1 MNRSTPPLIQQQMY
15 TRERSGIFRS
25 TEGYDTIARSNGL
38 DPTFIKKTLHPF
50 CMYDAPA
57 QLSNVGEKDESQY
70 PEAVHLIHT
79 EGGQIVLGCS
89 VYQSADFTGLRSA
102 FFTHNYVIPA
112 ERSQELVTNY
122 VSWLHATFARSYLL
136 ENGSELPELAEL
148 PTASAA
154 EVQEEWNIESPAA
167 MRSVLAKLRIDE
179 AMFKQMLFAVMS
191 AVANKKKVYI
201 ALDVPISQTS
211 NIARKLLGILY
222 ASMPHAFRAQLGF
235 LSYAKEPQSKKG
247 IHVMFVEKGS
257 LRQGDRTI
265 EKDYTFDLATQR
277 VTNVEADLAQQPY
290 LDFAWRN
297 LDRVERAASFYAY
310 AELMLSDMGPTRSM
324 SLASYHELAVLFQ
337 IEEGKHSLYEQNR
350 IPVLQTLLDYLAPK
364 GALQKKQQLNNLFV
378 QLFQREYEA
387 VKQRHIP
394 EISVVERFKEYD
406 QREDTFIREAFIGY
420 LISALNHALAAQRTQ
435 EANALYA
442 LIERSNELSKPLFDK
457 VLNGGFA
464 GTLFMPFLH
473 HKLQQTQT
481 AEEAIRIVHDWTL
494 RHNQL
499 RSLPAYSEMAHYHL
513 EDKLR
518 HTPDLVKAV
527 NDVLEQIHQ
536 LEHSQQVST
545 ASSKQSTAHQQD
557 HDGSTPLLLQLL
569 YAANQFLLTELDLD
583 HVTKQQLL
591 QVGFLEE
598 AAEFRAWVTRF
609 DQRIR
614 AKAAVMLAA
623 YQWFSTTKP
632 DATIFDNLSPS
643 ELDRVQKLGQRW
655 LQQDLQSGQFD
666 KLVLAFCQDTDEGV
680 LEYGTMLQFI
690 HTYAKDRE
698 TLYQFFNWSETHPS
712 FIRARKL
719 HPNYAAAMVTYFK
732 RHDRDAFKS
741 RQYRKQYFE
750 QAGPA
755 LEPVY
760 EKARYELSSPLARLF
775 SKRKNV
781 VLFSVGTAVVVIGTA
796 AGLYASGV
804 FGTKDVPTAVTD
816 PTLVSPPEGTATD
829 PSGTG
834 STPDSAGTD
843 PNAGN
848 PSSTTDP
855 ANTTEQSAIPGLS
868 AVYAEQVKQSPADV
882 EAENDTGNGNGA
894 DTDSDSSTT
903 INNDTTQL
911 VFEFESAEP
920 CKVLAQSK
928 PASASLLPANEQ
940 NQAQSFSIT
949 APIASCDTAPYQVKL
964 PLAEKLELQ
973 AGARIQIG
981 EQTYTLSEPK
991 QPSVE

>member
-25 TEGYDTIARSNGL
+25 TEGYDTVARSIGL
-38 DPTFIKKTLHPF
+38 DPAFIKKTLHPF

-57 QLSNVGEKDESQY
+57 QLSNVGEKDELQY
-70 PEAVHLIHT
+70 PEAVHLVHT
-79 EGGQIVLGCS
+79 ESGQIVLGCS
-89 VYQSADFTGLRSA
+89 VYQAADFTGLRSA

-112 ERSQELVTNY
+112 ERSQELVTNF
-122 VSWLHATFARSYLL
+122 VSWLHATFAHSYQL

-179 AMFKQMLFAVMS
+179 TMFKQMLFAVMS
-191 AVANKKKVYI
+191 AIANKKKVYI

-211 NIARKLLGILY
+211 SIARKLLGILY

-257 LRQGDRTI
+257 LRPGDRAI
-265 EKDYTFDLATQR
+265 EKDYTFDLAAQR

-297 LDRVERAASFYAY
+297 LDRVDRSASFFAY
-310 AELMLSDMGPTRSM
+310 ANLMLSDMGPARSM

-350 IPVLQTLLDYLAPK
+350 IPVLQTLLDYLAPD

-394 EISVVERFKEYD
+394 ELSVAERFKEYN
-406 QREDTFIREAFIGY
+406 QRKGTSIHDAFIGY
-420 LISALNHALAAQRTQ
+420 LISALNHTLAAQRTQ
-435 EANALYA
+435 EASALYT

-481 AEEAIRIVHDWTL
+481 AEEVIRIVHDWTL

-499 RSLPAYSEMAHYHL
+499 LSLPAYSEMAHYHL

-518 HTPDLVKAV
+518 NAPDLVRAV

-536 LEHSQQVST
+536 LEQMQPAKRKQQEHEDSN
-545 ASSKQSTAHQQD
+545 
-557 HDGSTPLLLQLL
+557 PLLLQLL

-583 HVTKQQLL
+583 QVTKQQLL

-598 AAEFRAWVTRF
+598 AAEFRAWVARF

-623 YQWFSTTKP
+623 YQWFSFTKP

-655 LQQDLQSGQFD
+655 LQQDLQDAQFD
-666 KLVLAFCQDTDEGV
+666 KLVLAFCQDTDEGTV
-680 LEYGTMLQFI
+680 EYGTMLQFI
-690 HTYAKDRE
+690 HTHAKDRE

-719 HPNYAAAMVTYFK
+719 HPNYATAIVTYFK

-755 LEPVY
+755 IEPVY

-775 SKRKNV
+775 RNRKNV
-781 VLFSVGTAVVVIGTA
+781 VLFSLGTAVVVIGTVV
-796 AGLYASGV
+796 GLYAGGV
-804 FGTKDVPTAVTD
+804 FGTTD
-816 PTLVSPPEGTATD
+816 APAATTDSTIVSPSEGSATD
-829 PSGTG
+829 PA
-834 STPDSAGTD
+834 TPTNSA
-843 PNAGN
+843 
-848 PSSTTDP
+848 
-855 ANTTEQSAIPGLS
+855 EQSAIPGLS
-868 AVYAEQVKQSPADV
+868 AVYAQQVKQSPVGD
-882 EAENDTGNGNGA
+882 ETENDLGTGSDA
-894 DTDSDSSTT
+894 DTNTNS
-903 INNDTTQL
+903 DTTQL
-911 VFEFESAEP
+911 VFEFESTEP
-920 CKVLAQSK
+920 CKVLEQSK

-940 NQAQSFSIT
+940 EQGQSLSLSALT
-949 APIASCDTAPYQVKL
+949 ASCDAAPYEVKL
-964 PLAEKLELQ
+964 PLAEKMDLQ
-973 AGARIQIG
+973 AGARIRIG

-991 QPSVE
+991 QPSGE

>member
-38 DPTFIKKTLHPF
+38 DPAFIKKILHPF

-89 VYQSADFTGLRSA
+89 VYQAADFTGLRSA

-112 ERSQELVTNY
+112 ERSQELVTDY
-122 VSWLHATFARSYLL
+122 VSWLNATFVRSYQL
-136 ENGSELPELAEL
+136 ENGAELPELAEL
-148 PTASAA
+148 TTASAA
-154 EVQEEWNIESPAA
+154 EVKEEWNIESPAA
-167 MRSVLAKLRIDE
+167 MRSVLAQLGIDE
-179 AMFKQMLFAVMS
+179 TMFKQMLFAVMS

-211 NIARKLLGILY
+211 AIARKLLGILY
-222 ASMPHAFRAQLGF
+222 ASMPYAFRAQLGF

-247 IHVMFVEKGS
+247 VHVTFVEKGS
-257 LRQGDRTI
+257 LRPGDRAI
-265 EKDYTFDLATQR
+265 EKDYTFDLTAQR

-297 LDRVERAASFYAY
+297 LDRVERATSFYTY
-310 AELMLSDMGPTRSM
+310 AEHMLSDMGPARSM

-350 IPVLQTLLDYLAPK
+350 IPVLQTLLDYLAPEE
-364 GALQKKQQLNNLFV
+364 ALQKKQQLNNLFV

-387 VKQRHIP
+387 VKQRHVP
-394 EISVVERFKEYD
+394 ELAVVERFKEYD
-406 QREDTFIREAFIGY
+406 QRNGTTIREAFIGF

-435 EANALYA
+435 EANAIYA

-457 VLNGGFA
+457 VLNGGLA

-473 HKLQQTQT
+473 HKLQQTSS
-481 AEEAIRIVHDWTL
+481 AEEAVRILHDWTL
-494 RHNQL
+494 RHHQL
-499 RSLPAYSEMAHYHL
+499 LSLPAYSEMAHYHL

-518 HTPDLVKAV
+518 RAPDLVTAV

-536 LEHSQQVST
+536 LEQMKPVHSAST
-545 ASSKQSTAHQQD
+545 KPSKTEPHEQD
-557 HDGSTPLLLQLL
+557 GNSPLLLQLL

-583 HVTKQQLL
+583 QVTKQQLL

-598 AAEFRAWVTRF
+598 AAEFRAWVTRY

-623 YQWFSTTKP
+623 YQWFSFTKP
-632 DATIFDNLSPS
+632 DATIFDNLSPA

-655 LQQDLQSGQFD
+655 LQQDLQNGQFD

-680 LEYGTMLQFI
+680 VEYGTMLQFI
-690 HTYAKDRE
+690 HTHAQGRE

-719 HPNYAAAMVTYFK
+719 HPNYAAAIITYFK
-732 RHDRDAFKS
+732 RHDQDAFKS

-775 SKRKNV
+775 NKRKNV
-781 VLFSVGTAVVVIGTA
+781 VLFSVGTAVVIVSTTV
-796 AGLYASGV
+796 GLYAGGV
-804 FGTKDVPTAVTD
+804 FGTTEAPTAT
-816 PTLVSPPEGTATD
+816 T
-829 PSGTG
+829 
-834 STPDSAGTD
+834 DSALGAVADPTD
-843 PNAGN
+843 PNTSN
-848 PSSTTDP
+848 PATPTDS
-855 ANTTEQSAIPGLS
+855 ANTAEPSVIPGLS
-868 AVYAEQVKQSPADV
+868 AVYVEQVK
-882 EAENDTGNGNGA
+882 EGTGNE
-894 DTDSDSSTT
+894 SSESSTDT
-903 INNDTTQL
+903 SNDTTQL
-911 VFEFESAEP
+911 VFEFETTEP
-920 CKVLAQSK
+920 CKVLEQSK
-928 PASASLLPANEQ
+928 PASASILPVNEQ
-940 NQAQSFSIT
+940 AQEQSLSIMT
-949 APIASCDTAPYQVKL
+949 PTASCDAVPYQVKL
-964 PLAEKLELQ
+964 PLAEKMDLQ
-973 AGARIQIG
+973 AGARIRIG

-991 QPSVE
+991 QPTGE